1 MTERTELGV
10 QEFRENLRSR
20 IDAAWADGEI
30 TLVNRHGQP
39 VAALVPYKWLQRA
52 EAAMAA
58 HEDDTDPT

>member
-10 QEFRENLRSR
+10 QQFRENLRQR

-30 TLVNRHGQP
+30 TLVSRHGQP

-52 EAAMAA
+52 DEALAGHDEA
-58 HEDDTDPT
+58 DPT